1 MFTNS
6 HTVRSVDVTSGA
18 AVIEAKVTGHG
29 AAVVLIAGLA
39 SGVSDLDRLMQAVA
53 GAGFQ
58 AIAINMRGAEGSSG
72 PYADLTTDMVVAD
85 IETVARA
92 LGLGRSRFSVMHL
105 GGVWHAVSRR
115 VIPTQSR

>member
-1 MFTNS
+1 MFANS

-58 AIAINMRGAEGSSG
+58 AIAINMRGAGHRLMSTWQPEVGSS
-72 PYADLTTDMVVAD
+72 
-85 IETVARA
+85 
-92 LGLGRSRFSVMHL
+92 S
-105 GGVWHAVSRR
+105 
-115 VIPTQSR
+115 